1 MAMVGR
7 RALMQLVRIRSKDGQ
22 FRIAVDAQD
31 DARVLVDKVRRARSH
46 RRSKRC
52 PMPTRTH

>member
-1 MAMVGR
+1 MAMVGP

-22 FRIAVDAQD
+22 FRITVDAQD
-31 DARVLVDKVRRARSH
+31 DARVLVDKVRRARSR

-52 PMPTRTH
+52 PTPTPTR